1 MRQHRGVVVAGIS
14 RLGGRRRIHGIG
26 IELALDVEYRDDPD
40 AAAERAIRRHDHAV
54 LTHIRGAPQQPVALV
69 GSAPAP
75 AFAAVFGHDVDETG
89 DRLAIACGETVGRE

>member
-26 IELALDVEYRDDPD
+26 IELALDVEYRDDPN
-40 AAAERAIRRHDHAV
+40 AAERAIRRHDHAV

-69 GSAPAP
+69 GRASAP

-89 DRLAIACGETVGRE
+89 NGLAVARGETVGRE